1 MAHIY
6 RRDTCPNIIALFGF
20 YVFERELPDQKLLTE
35 TEEDGGEQ
43 EDTLAEDIVIELLFG
58 HEAHDIE
65 DDEGTIEDDAASK
78 LTSKWSTGWSS

>member
-1 MAHIY
+1 MDAFLDLVLEALPVVDGSHIP
-6 RRDTCPNIIALFGF
+6 RDTCPNIIALFGF

-58 HEAHDIE
+58 HEAHDI
-65 DDEGTIEDDAASK
+65 
-78 LTSKWSTGWSS
+78 